1 MLTLLIIAMLAYSF
15 YAGARRGMWLQ
26 GVYLIG
32 YLVSAMVAA
41 MTYRGV
47 AKTIALW
54 IPYPSAT
61 EDSTFVFFTHAVG
74 LTLDEA
80 FYHGVAFIGIF
91 ALGWVVTRFV
101 ALWCH
106 DLTYRRGDEQLSLAV
121 GGVTNVVVGYFIIFL
136 VLYLLALVPV
146 GGIQQALAHSFAAKS
161 IVRYTPGLTQLFSAR
176 GVTACQKRLRPL
188 FV

>member
-121 GGVTNVVVGYFIIFL
+121 GGVSNVVVGYFIIFL

-146 GGIQQALAHSFAAKS
+146 GGIQQALAHSFAAKT
-161 IVRYTPGLTQLFSAR
+161 IVRYTPGLTQLFTALW
-176 GVTACQKRLRPL
+176 VTA
-188 FV
+188 